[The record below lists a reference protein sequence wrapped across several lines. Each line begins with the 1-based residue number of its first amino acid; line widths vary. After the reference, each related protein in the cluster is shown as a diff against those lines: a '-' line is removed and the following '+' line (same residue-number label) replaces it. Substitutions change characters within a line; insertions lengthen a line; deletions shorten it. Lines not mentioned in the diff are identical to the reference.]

1 MLKTIFTPLAL
12 LAFATLAVGGS
23 AAAAPG
29 ADVQAVGAAGSDFG
43 FRLLQV
49 LATDHTNGPNAN
61 VFFSPFSVSQALT
74 LAMNGAGGQ
83 TRDVMAKTLGLE
95 LLTQDRINAANA
107 ALLPALTSDPSVQVS
122 VANALWANAGLP
134 FSPAFEA
141 DAKQFYRAQT
151 ATLDFHS
158 SGAAGTING
167 WVSKN
172 TQGRIPQIVTPDD
185 LKYATNILTNAVY
198 FHGKWQTPFEPVNTK
213 IKPFHLPGGGTKP
226 VPLMEQF
233 SEVAYSETPQF
244 QAAALPYGAGRT
256 AMVIL
261 LPKPSVSVETLALS
275 LTGET
280 AAQWLAAMPPTDVE
294 LYLPRFKADM
304 SASLGDSLSTLGMK
318 AAFEDAADFSRMTSR
333 RTKLS
338 AVLHVA
344 TLDVNEQGTIAAAAT
359 GAVAMA
365 GAMPAA
371 PPPPPPVMR
380 VDRPF
385 IVLIRDT
392 ETGSLLFAGVIRDP
406 K

>member
-1 MLKTIFTPLAL
+1 
-12 LAFATLAVGGS
+12 
-23 AAAAPG
+23 
-29 ADVQAVGAAGSDFG
+29 
-43 FRLLQV
+43 
-49 LATDHTNGPNAN
+49 
-61 VFFSPFSVSQALT
+61 
-74 LAMNGAGGQ
+74 
-83 TRDVMAKTLGLE
+83 MAKTLSLSA
-95 LLTQDRINAANA
+95 LPQDKINVANA
-107 ALLPALTSDPSVQVS
+107 ALLPALMSDPSVQVS
-122 VANALWANAGLP
+122 VANALWANAGLA

-141 DAKQFYRAQT
+141 DAKQFYRAQ
-151 ATLDFHS
+151 ATTIDFNS
-158 SGAAGTING
+158 PSAAGTING
-167 WVSKN
+167 WVRKN

-198 FHGKWQTPFEPVNTK
+198 FHGEWQTPFETVNTI

-226 VPLMEQF
+226 VPLMQNT

-244 QAAALPYGAGRT
+244 QAAALPYGTGRI

-280 AAQWLAAMPPTDVE
+280 TAHWLAAMPTTDIQ

-304 SASLGDSLSTLGMK
+304 TASLGDPLSTLGMSL
-318 AAFEDAADFSRMTSR
+318 AFKDDADFDRMTSR

-344 TLDVNEQGTIAAAAT
+344 TLDVDEQGTVAAAAT
-359 GAVAMA
+359 GVAAMA
-365 GAMPAA
+365 GAMPMA

-406 K
+406 Q